1 MGSGGAAP
9 GEGRVVSA
17 SERTMASAVHRY
29 WFPALPAARLA
40 VFSRIIHLTVLL
52 TVFRFD
58 RWVADHAFAPR
69 PFWQPVAVARW
80 VGLPAPTPGTMA
92 LLQWVIGVA
101 TFVAI
106 IGVGP
111 TVWRR
116 LVNLVV
122 ATSYLTWIVW
132 AFSFSK
138 VDHDRLTIIV
148 ALFVLV
154 VVPGTVAGRDAA
166 DTDALAGWGLRT
178 VQIAFVLAYPL
189 SAFTKLRKSGIGW
202 ISSAVF
208 ARAIVRRGSEF
219 GDWFADRPS
228 LLRAGQAAFITFE
241 FLAVFALRRTGRLRV
256 IVLVGVVLLHLFTY
270 AAVGIHFLPHTICIT
285 AFLPLE
291 RLHPRWRATRH
302 VGDDAAPDD
311 RELVGA

>member
-1 MGSGGAAP
+1 MSG
-9 GEGRVVSA
+9 V
-17 SERTMASAVHRY
+17 ASAVQRY

-92 LLQWVIGVA
+92 LLQWVIGVSA
-101 TFVAI
+101 VVAI

-111 TVWRR
+111 IVWRR
-116 LVNLVV
+116 AVNLVV
-122 ATSYLTWIVW
+122 ACSYLTWVVW

-138 VDHDRLTIIV
+138 VDHDRLTIVV
-148 ALFVLV
+148 ALFVLAI
-154 VVPGTVAGRDAA
+154 VPGVGRGPDR
-166 DTDALAGWGLRT
+166 LAGWALRT
-178 VQIAFVLAYPL
+178 VQVAFVLAYPL

-256 IVLVGVVLLHLFTY
+256 IVLVGVVALHLFTY

-291 RLHPRWRATRH
+291 RLHPRWRAERRTS
-302 VGDDAAPDD
+302 DDSSDDD
-311 RELVGA
+311 RALVSA